1 MTDIDQTPPLPT
13 PAEAAAMLV
22 EASAIDVDTDRGETI
37 ELWTIASDGDSLSAS
52 GPRLAVAGGMTVT
65 CRLSHAGMPI
75 LVEAVIE
82 EAEYRSQARASLTL
96 RVTDVAGHGYRRSS
110 ERLSVHTAASLRALV
125 CERVVPNE
133 VIPVTLTDLSSA
145 GCAVSMTDS
154 RPREGDRMALTA
166 RFLEGEVHADV
177 RIMRVHS
184 PSPDVYTVGCRFIAA
199 TALAQGVLERVLDRL
214 GGNARPAPVVAA
226 IREPADQPQAE
237 NSLKPKREAADDAYW
252 TFAKR
257 PVARIHTARR
267 AV

>member
-1 MTDIDQTPPLPT
+1 MNDIDQTPLPT

-37 ELWTIASDGDSLSAS
+37 ELWTIASEGDTLSAS

-65 CRLSHAGMPI
+65 CRLSQDGMPI

-82 EAEYRSQARASLTL
+82 EAEFRSQARASLTL
-96 RVTDVAGHGYRRSS
+96 RVTDVATHGYRRRT
-110 ERLSVHTAASLRALV
+110 ERLSLHTAASLRALV
-125 CERVVPNE
+125 CDRIVPGE
-133 VIPVTLTDLSSA
+133 VIPVTLTDLSAA
-145 GCAVSMTDS
+145 GCAVSMTDT
-154 RPREGDRMALTA
+154 RPREGDRMTLTA
-166 RFLEGEVHADV
+166 RFLEGEVTADV

-184 PSPDVYTVGCRFIAA
+184 PTPDVYTVGCRFIAA
-199 TALAQGVLERVLDRL
+199 RALAQGVLERVLHRL
-214 GGNARPAPVVAA
+214 GGNARPAPAVATV
-226 IREPADQPQAE
+226 REPAAE
-237 NSLKPKREAADDAYW
+237 HEAEKSLKPKREPADDAYW